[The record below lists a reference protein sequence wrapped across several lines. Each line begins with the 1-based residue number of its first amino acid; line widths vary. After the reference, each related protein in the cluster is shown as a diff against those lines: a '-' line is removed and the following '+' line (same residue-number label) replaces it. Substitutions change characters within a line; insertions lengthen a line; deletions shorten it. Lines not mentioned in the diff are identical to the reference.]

1 MVLALYMLKAKAIP
15 YFMCIKRSLKFLF
28 DFAFVLRESD
38 IEYTWSSI
46 SKITGEEKYI
56 RD

>member
-1 MVLALYMLKAKAIP
+1 MVLPLYVLKAKTIP

-28 DFAFVLRESD
+28 VFAFVLKESD
-38 IEYTWSSI
+38 IEYAWSSI
-46 SKITGEEKYI
+46 SKITGEEQYI